1 MERAPSAIQ
10 FIGAL
15 KVLVPLG
22 GLIAV
27 AAELESTDKE
37 INKILKEIARIQ
49 SKLSNDAFVK
59 NAPADIVDKEKTKIQ
74 DYEKTKSDF
83 ESQKARIQNI

>member
-1 MERAPSAIQ
+1 MPRCRILCFHVFFLSMFPN
-10 FIGAL
+10 
-15 KVLVPLG
+15 
-22 GLIAV
+22 
-27 AAELESTDKE
+27 DKE